1 MRLPASI
8 TRVVQH
14 IDLMRLAVGDVN
26 EAGDAAMQIQQG
38 VQLDGGLDGAKR
50 CPRMQRQTQID
61 GAGVERVDASIQID
75 SQRMLGIQRS
85 GHVSQMVRK
94 IGADLPRAGG
104 VRTGQGIARNGA
116 AVKAHVVQPIGL
128 CTQVDFDVA
137 QGLSVGQ
144 LREGHGKD

>member
-14 IDLMRLAVGDVN
+14 IDLVGLAVGDVN

-38 VQLDGGLDGAKR
+38 VQLDSGLGGAKR
-50 CPRMQRQTQID
+50 RPGMQEQTQVD
-61 GAGVERVDASIQID
+61 GAGVERVDSCIQVD
-75 SQRMLGIQRS
+75 AQRLLGIQRS
-85 GHVSQMVRK
+85 GHTNQMLCK
-94 IGADLPRAGG
+94 IGIDLPRTGG
-104 VRTGQGIARNGA
+104 VRIGQRVARNRSA
-116 AVKAHVVQPIGL
+116 AKAHVVQPIGL
-128 CTQVDFDVA
+128 CPQVDFDVA